1 MSRTGEIASTGRTKP
16 ERADPVGR
24 QSTASK
30 GAIVNTRF
38 FKYAGIAASV
48 LLIAFGIGM
57 IATGSNAQST
67 VNDNL
72 AQEHITGTPDMT
84 PALTA
89 AAVKESKL
97 EGITIPTCSVADK
110 PINDG
115 ASAKCFASY
124 MRIHALEATGGRTYS
139 QMGQYL
145 TADGK
150 ETSEKTEAA
159 TDPKTG
165 QPTPNGARNVWVTE
179 TALGTALNTSYFASS
194 VGLFAIV
201 VGIALLLI
209 GTGLLV
215 LTIRWIREPKPV
227 ASTQPKAAGPI
238 APVPA

>member
-1 MSRTGEIASTGRTKP
+1 MNTK
-16 ERADPVGR
+16 
-24 QSTASK
+24 
-30 GAIVNTRF
+30 F

-48 LLIAFGIGM
+48 LLIVFGIGM
-57 IATGSNAQST
+57 IGIGSSAQST

-84 PALTA
+84 PAGIA

-97 EGITIPTCSVADK
+97 TGLTLPTCSVANK
-110 PINDG
+110 PVNDG

-124 MRIHALEATGGRTYS
+124 MRIHALEATGGRTFS

-145 TADGK
+145 TAQGK
-150 ETSEKTEAA
+150 ETSDRTQAG

-165 QPTPNGARNVWVTE
+165 QPIPNAARNVWVTE

-194 VGLFAIV
+194 VGTFAII

-209 GTGLLV
+209 GIGLLV
-215 LTIRWIREPKPV
+215 LTVRWIREPKPA
-227 ASTQPKAAGPI
+227 ASAQPKAAGPI

>member
-1 MSRTGEIASTGRTKP
+1 MNTK
-16 ERADPVGR
+16 
-24 QSTASK
+24 
-30 GAIVNTRF
+30 F
-38 FKYAGIAASV
+38 LKYAGIAASV

-57 IATGSNAQST
+57 VATGSSAQST

-84 PALTA
+84 PVAIA
-89 AAVKESKL
+89 AALKESKL
-97 EGITIPTCSVADK
+97 VGITLPTCSVANK

-124 MRIHALEATGGRTYS
+124 MRIHALEATGGRTYA

-150 ETSEKTEAA
+150 ETSDKTQAA

-165 QPTPNGARNVWVTE
+165 QPTPNAARNVWVTE

-194 VGLFAIV
+194 VGLFAII

-209 GTGLLV
+209 GIGLLV
-215 LTIRWIREPKPV
+215 LTVRWIREPKPA
-227 ASTQPKAAGPI
+227 ASTLPTPKAPI
-238 APVPA
+238 APAPA

>member
-1 MSRTGEIASTGRTKP
+1 
-16 ERADPVGR
+16 
-24 QSTASK
+24 
-30 GAIVNTRF
+30 
-38 FKYAGIAASV
+38 
-48 LLIAFGIGM
+48 
-57 IATGSNAQST
+57 
-67 VNDNL
+67 
-72 AQEHITGTPDMT
+72 
-84 PALTA
+84 
-89 AAVKESKL
+89 
-97 EGITIPTCSVADK
+97 
-110 PINDG
+110 
-115 ASAKCFASY
+115 

-165 QPTPNGARNVWVTE
+165 QPVPNGARNVWVTE
-179 TALGTALNTSYFASS
+179 TALGTALNTSFFASS

-215 LTIRWIREPKPV
+215 LTVRWIREPKPA
-227 ASTQPKAAGPI
+227 ASAQPKAAGPI

>member
-1 MSRTGEIASTGRTKP
+1 MNTK
-16 ERADPVGR
+16 
-24 QSTASK
+24 
-30 GAIVNTRF
+30 F

-57 IATGSNAQST
+57 VVTGTSARST

-84 PALTA
+84 PALIA

-97 EGITIPTCSVADK
+97 EGITIPTCSVANK
-110 PINDG
+110 AINDG

-124 MRIHALEATGGRTYS
+124 MRIHALEATGGRTFS

-145 TADGK
+145 TTDGK
-150 ETSEKTEAA
+150 ETSDKAKAA
-159 TDPKTG
+159 IDPKSG

-194 VGLFAIV
+194 VGLFAMI

-215 LTIRWIREPKPV
+215 LTVRWIRERKP
-227 ASTQPKAAGPI
+227 AATTAPKATTPA
-238 APVPA
+238 APAPA

>member
-1 MSRTGEIASTGRTKP
+1 
-16 ERADPVGR
+16 
-24 QSTASK
+24 
-30 GAIVNTRF
+30 VNTKF

-57 IATGSNAQST
+57 IATGSNARST
-67 VNDNL
+67 VNENL
-72 AQEHITGTPDMT
+72 AQEHITGTLDMT

-124 MRIHALEATGGRTYS
+124 MRIHALEATGGRTYA

-150 ETSEKTEAA
+150 ETSDKTQAA

-179 TALGTALNTSYFASS
+179 TALGTALNTSFFASS
-194 VGLFAIV
+194 VGLFAMINIIRFHEIPGAEFQSPDPIETNNFKEALNAK
-201 VGIALLLI
+201 GILTTIRASKGVDI
-209 GTGLLV
+209 QAACGLLS
-215 LTIRWIREPKPV
+215 TIKQNQRIIE
-227 ASTQPKAAGPI
+227 
-238 APVPA
+238 